1 MAKQLLIGI
10 DIGTQGTKTVIF
22 SPDGAKIAE
31 AFKTSQ
37 LQRPS
42 PGVVE
47 EDPETQL
54 ESVCATICEAVKR
67 AEGGDGEVAGIA
79 IDGQMAGII
88 GVNEDGRNVTP
99 YDSWLDTR
107 CSHQIEV
114 MNREAGEEVIRKTG
128 GAPSFNHGPKILWW
142 KDRHPDVYKRIAA
155 FVQPG
160 QYAAMRLCGLRGNEA
175 FIDRSYLH
183 LTGFADNQ
191 NNRWDE
197 QLCSCFDVD
206 RAKLPRIVAP
216 TEVIGSLTPEMAERC
231 CLKSGVP
238 VVAGCGDTMASFLS
252 CGAIREGI
260 CVDVAGTASVFAST
274 TCSFQPDVGHRI
286 LACGQS
292 AVAGLWHPFAYVN
305 GGGMNLEWFLAEIAN
320 KGEKNGETGGRPR
333 LGLDELN
340 MLAEQI
346 DDSFDLPLFV
356 PHFSGRVTPAMPH
369 IRGAWVGLDWSHR
382 LGHLYR
388 AVLEGVVLE
397 YGIYRKVLEKLYP
410 DLVLTEIRITGG
422 GERSALWNRMK
433 ASALRT
439 PVLQLEETGGAP
451 MGSALLAGY
460 GVGIIDDMHSATPGW
475 IRTAT
480 RFEPVQAM
488 VELYR
493 TKIPRY
499 ERLLDILNRFSTKE
513 FRK

>member
-22 SPDGAKIAE
+22 SPDGTKVSE
-31 AFKTSQ
+31 AFMASN
-37 LQRPS
+37 LQKPS

-54 ESVCATICEAVKR
+54 ESVCVTIREAVQK
-67 AEGGDGEVAGIA
+67 ADGADGEAAGIA

-88 GVNEDGRNVTP
+88 GVGEHGRNVTP

-107 CSHQIEV
+107 CSPQIEL

-128 GAPSFNHGPKILWW
+128 NAPSFNHGPKILWW

-160 QYAAMRLCGLRGNEA
+160 QYAAMRLCGLTGNEA

-183 LTGFADNQ
+183 LTGFADNL

-197 QLCSCFDVD
+197 ALCSCFDVD

-216 TEVIGSLTPEMAERC
+216 TEVVGSLTPEMAERC
-231 CLKSGVP
+231 GLKSGVP

-252 CGAIREGI
+252 CGAIHEGI

-274 TCSFQPDVGHRI
+274 TSSFRPDVGHRV

-292 AVAGLWHPFAYVN
+292 AVPGLWHPFAYVN
-305 GGGMNLEWFLAEIAN
+305 GGGMNLEWFLAEIARR
-320 KGEKNGETGGRPR
+320 GEEGSDIS
-333 LGLDELN
+333 LDDLN
-340 MLAEQI
+340 ARAEEI

-356 PHFSGRVTPAMPH
+356 PHFAGRVTPAMPR
-369 IRGAWVGLDWSHR
+369 IRGAWVGLDWTHS

-397 YGIYRKVLEKLYP
+397 YGIYRNVLEKLYP
-410 DLVLTEIRITGG
+410 DLELTEIRITGG
-422 GERSALWNRMK
+422 GGKSALWNRMK

-451 MGSALLAGY
+451 VGSALLAGF
-460 GVGIIDDMHSATPGW
+460 GVGVIDDLQSATEGW
-475 IRTAT
+475 VRTGT
-480 RFEPVQAM
+480 RFEPVEAM

-493 TKIPRY
+493 TKVPRY
-499 ERLLDILNRFSTKE
+499 ERLLDVLNRFSTEGLQK
-513 FRK
+513 